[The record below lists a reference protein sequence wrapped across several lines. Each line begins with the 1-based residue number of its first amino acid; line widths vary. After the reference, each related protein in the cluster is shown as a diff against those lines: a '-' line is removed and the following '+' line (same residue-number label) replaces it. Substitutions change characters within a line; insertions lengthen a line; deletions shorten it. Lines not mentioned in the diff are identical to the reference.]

1 MKVLITKNIDNSY
14 TKSQYRRSFSCGTIE
29 VNIRKKRNLKKKKMN
44 NKVKRVLKANEIA

>member
-29 VNIRKKRNLKKKKMN
+29 VNIRKKRNLKKK
-44 NKVKRVLKANEIA
+44 NEQQSQKSTQGK